1 MAELEVHEIAT
12 LFPSM
17 SQVDLDQLRESIGAQ
32 GQLEE
37 ILVFEGKIL
46 DGRHRYQACLALGVE
61 PRLRE
66 FQGTAQEAFAY
77 SVALNL
83 SRRHLT
89 TVQRAAAG
97 AGIKEFQARLLAATA
112 APATTAA
119 PAEPAAAEPTAAD
132 EATGS
137 PADAPSTAPSDEP
150 TEADATPAPAPE
162 ISVAIDERPAEA
174 EASAPRI
181 SPRIN
186 ARAREIASQRV
197 GVSGRAID
205 TAAKIKQEAP
215 DVFERMLAGTA
226 GSLPDAKR
234 VTALPPDVREKVHAL
249 VDEGKQLKAALREV
263 TPAPAR
269 EEGAVFVGKVV
280 LEPEQARDFEAIVEA
295 RGLKRADAAREAL
308 LDWVSRHR
316 SALVQGASGDGAPA
330 EEPAEL
336 VGAS

>member
-1 MAELEVHEIAT
+1 MARLEPHEIAT

-17 SQVDLDQLRESIGAQ
+17 SQVDLDHLRESIQAQ

-37 ILVFEGKIL
+37 ILLFEGKIL
-46 DGRHRYQACLALGVE
+46 DGRHRYQACLELGIE
-61 PRLRE
+61 PRFRE
-66 FQGTAQEAFAY
+66 FEGTAQDAFAY

-97 AGIKEFQARLLAATA
+97 AGIKEFQARLLAASA
-112 APATTAA
+112 APAPAA
-119 PAEPAAAEPTAAD
+119 PEPASAPEETPAPEAAA
-132 EATGS
+132 
-137 PADAPSTAPSDEP
+137 
-150 TEADATPAPAPE
+150 PAPAPAAE
-162 ISVAIDERPAEA
+162 EQPAAADAPAA
-174 EASAPRI
+174 EPAPRI

-205 TAAKIKQEAP
+205 AAAKIKQEAP

-234 VTALPPDVREKVHAL
+234 LTALPREVREKVHAL
-249 VDEGKQLKAALREV
+249 VDEGKEVKAALREV
-263 TPAPAR
+263 APPPPR
-269 EEGAVFVGKVV
+269 DEGVVFLGKVA
-280 LEPEQARDFEAIVEA
+280 LEPEQAREFEAILEA
-295 RGLKRADAAREAL
+295 RGVKRAEAAREAV
-308 LDWVSRHR
+308 LDWIARHR
-316 SALVQGASGDGAPA
+316 EALAQRPA
-330 EEPAEL
+330 EQPAEEL

>member
-1 MAELEVHEIAT
+1 MAALEAHEIAT

-37 ILVFEGKIL
+37 ILLFEGKIL
-46 DGRHRYQACLALGVE
+46 DGRHRYQACLALGIE
-61 PRLRE
+61 PRFRE
-66 FQGTAQEAFAY
+66 FEGTAQEAFAY

-97 AGIKEFQARLLAATA
+97 AGIKEFQARLLAGSA
-112 APATTAA
+112 
-119 PAEPAAAEPTAAD
+119 PAAAAAPEAPEP
-132 EATGS
+132 E
-137 PADAPSTAPSDEP
+137 
-150 TEADATPAPAPE
+150 APAPE
-162 ISVAIDERPAEA
+162 AAAPEAAPPSPSTEEEPAAPEPVADAPAPEP
-174 EASAPRI
+174 APRI

-186 ARAREIASQRV
+186 AKAREIASQRV

-205 TAAKIKQEAP
+205 TAAKIKHEAP

-234 VTALPPDVREKVHAL
+234 VTALPPEVREKVHAL
-249 VDEGKQLKAALREV
+249 VDEGKQIKAALREV
-263 TPAPAR
+263 TPAQPR
-269 EEGAVFVGKVV
+269 EEGAVFLGKVV
-280 LEPEQARDFEAIVEA
+280 LEPEQARDFEAVLEA
-295 RGLKRADAAREAL
+295 RGIKRAEAAREAV
-308 LDWVSRHR
+308 LDWIMRHR
-316 SALVQGASGDGAPA
+316 GVLAEQPA
-330 EEPAEL
+330 GEL

>member
-1 MAELEVHEIAT
+1 MAALEAHEIAT

-17 SQVDLDQLRESIGAQ
+17 SQVDLDQLKESIGAQ

-37 ILVFEGKIL
+37 ILLFEGKIL
-46 DGRHRYQACLALGVE
+46 DGRHRYEACLALGVE
-61 PRLRE
+61 PRFRE

-97 AGIKEFQARLLAATA
+97 AGIKEFQARLLAASTPTPNPEPEA
-112 APATTAA
+112 KSEPVASPE
-119 PAEPAAAEPTAAD
+119 PPSGEAEVA
-132 EATGS
+132 
-137 PADAPSTAPSDEP
+137 
-150 TEADATPAPAPE
+150 PAPAPASE
-162 ISVAIDERPAEA
+162 PISVAIDEAPAPEP
-174 EASAPRI
+174 PRI

-186 ARAREIASQRV
+186 AKAREIASQRV

-205 TAAKIKQEAP
+205 TAAKIKHDAP

-234 VTALPPDVREKVHAL
+234 VTALPPEVREKVHAL
-249 VDEGKQLKAALREV
+249 VDEGKQIKAALREV
-263 TPAPAR
+263 TPAAPK
-269 EEGAVFVGKVV
+269 EEGAVFLGKVV
-280 LEPEQARDFEAIVEA
+280 LEPEQARDFEAVLEA
-295 RGLKRADAAREAL
+295 RGVKRAEAAREAL
-308 LDWVSRHR
+308 LDWITRHR
-316 SALVQGASGDGAPA
+316 AVLTEQAA
-330 EEPAEL
+330 EQPGEL